1 MKNWKKSENFEKNWK
16 NHEKSWKIR
25 KIMKIQK
32 NHKNSLFFTFFDFF
46 HFFEKTWKIRKIT
59 KNQKN
64 HKKSL
69 FFHFFHFFW
78 TFWKIEKWSFF
89 MIFGPEYEGK
99 MRILMGKWKK
109 VIFCDFWPKFWTF
122 WKRAYFGPLAPF
134 KRLMSPKLAFFVT
147 SLDPPGPPIWTFCQ
161 FYVTRWCRTYSYM
174 TSSPLYISID
184 L

>member
-1 MKNWKKSENFEKNWK
+1 MKKKWK
-16 NHEKSWKIR
+16 NHDFCDFSEKSC
-25 KIMKIQK
+25 
-32 NHKNSLFFTFFDFF
+32 FFTFFDFF
-46 HFFEKTWKIRKIT
+46 WFFPFFWKNM

-64 HKKSL
+64 HKKSEKSWFFTFFSFFSL
-69 FFHFFHFFW
+69 FL
-78 TFWKIEKWSFF
+78 TFWKWSFF
-89 MIFGPEYEGK
+89 TIFWPEYEGK

-174 TSSPLYISID
+174 TSSPLYISIE